1 MFDVFGNDAYPQKED
16 ENGDVGG
23 DDGGDSV

>member
-1 MFDVFGNDAYPQKED
+1 MFDVVGNDAYPQKED